1 MFTVLSFESLR
12 TLTPIPILRVQ
23 AATSVVAGLPV
34 TFPDLR
40 VAVNP
45 GEAWQAGAGVAAL
58 ACVQARGPVCARFM
72 VGAVVQVLVTEDAPP
87 AFFAIALPSL
97 FTGTVFT
104 GRMKFTHITK
114 ETLPALSAFA
124 LSR

>member
-1 MFTVLSFESLR
+1 MLWERRERGFR
-12 TLTPIPILRVQ
+12 THQ

-58 ACVQARGPVCARFM
+58 ACVQARGPVCAGFM
-72 VGAVVQVLVTEDAPP
+72 VGAVVQVCKQTGENV
-87 AFFAIALPSL
+87 I
-97 FTGTVFT
+97 TGTK
-104 GRMKFTHITK
+104 RRDCIK
-114 ETLPALSAFA
+114 
-124 LSR
+124 